1 MIDISVVIPVYKSA
15 DWIEKCLKSL
25 SRQTYNADLFEIVL
39 VFNGPD
45 DGAKDF
51 ASRFRKSKPSLN
63 IKILTC
69 DRANA
74 SAARNLGARHSEGRF
89 ITWIDAD
96 DWVSQEYLELLAS
109 YAEKAVV
116 PLAQIVNVDSDG
128 KHEILNTINA
138 DILSQ
143 KVSRVH
149 STEFVRA
156 LTFMTAKLIPRSW
169 VLKVPFDERLRS
181 GEDVVF
187 YAALMVKYDFKLS
200 LMPAAAGAIY
210 FRRVTAASVSRGNTT
225 WDFMVLQRADV
236 ISELSI
242 LRKSANSKMT
252 AILERHMRS
261 QSSFI
266 RRYIN
271 DNPDEKTAVID
282 YLVSRRI
289 SGFPWPIIHP
299 SPTRLVIAYNFAP
312 YSDTGAVVMSKRIR
326 SSGRPVDVI
335 SNDMSRAR
343 EKNSDNLVLS
353 APYVVWSRELKAPA
367 YFSSET
373 AIESFVTSGLATQK
387 EWADRGRSYESIYSR
402 SMWPASHFLAAAIKI
417 NNPEIEWIAE
427 FSDPARINTT
437 GNFRNILLYSES
449 LKNIYLKQGP
459 QIYDKILKSS
469 PELFTWTEF
478 LPYLFADQIVF
489 TNINQKQIM
498 LSYSPEILR
507 AVIERKSIVS
517 QQPTLPRTYYELAS
531 ASLELDS
538 REVSLGYFG
547 EFYNTRGLGE
557 LLEALEMLSEDQL
570 SRIRLWVYSADASK
584 IEQNASQRVLKRIS
598 MRQKVNYFEFLGLL
612 DNFDYLI
619 VNDAFT
625 RDHHVTNP
633 YLPSKLSDYRG
644 SRSKVWGMVE
654 EGSVLS
660 LEQLDQ
666 RSFIG
671 DTAGVLKCLQ
681 SILIQ
686 NPK

>member
-1 MIDISVVIPVYKSA
+1 MINISVVIPVYKSV
-15 DWIEKCLKSL
+15 DWIEKCLESL
-25 SRQTYNADLFEIVL
+25 SRQSYKKELFEIIL
-39 VFNGPD
+39 IFNGPD

-51 ASRFRKSKPSLN
+51 ASGFAKSKPSLN
-63 IKILTC
+63 ITMLTC

-74 SAARNLGARHSEGRF
+74 SSARNLGAKHSKGRF

-96 DWVSQEYLELLAS
+96 DWVSQEYLELLAGS
-109 YAEKAVV
+109 AEKSVV

-128 KHEILNTINA
+128 KNEILNTINS

-143 KVSRVH
+143 KISRVH

-156 LTFMTAKLIPRSW
+156 LTFMTAKLVPRLW

-187 YAALMVKYDFKLS
+187 YAALMVKYDFKLA
-200 LMPAAAGAIY
+200 LLPAAAGAIY
-210 FRRVTAASVSRGNTT
+210 FRRVTADSVSRGNKT

-236 ISELSI
+236 IAALSI
-242 LRKSANSKMT
+242 LRKSADSRMT
-252 AILERHMRS
+252 TILERHMRS

-271 DNPDEKTAVID
+271 DNPEEKTAVID
-282 YLVSRRI
+282 YIVSRKI
-289 SGFPWPIIHP
+289 SGFPWPVIHP

-312 YSDTGAVVMSKRIR
+312 FSDTGAVVMSKRIR

-343 EKNSDNLVLS
+343 EKDSDNLLLS
-353 APYVVWSRELKAPA
+353 APYVVWSRELKEPA

-373 AIESFVTSGLATQK
+373 ALESFVTSGLATLK
-387 EWADRGRSYESIYSR
+387 EWTGRGRSYESIYSR

-417 NNPEIEWIAE
+417 KNPQIEWIAE
-427 FSDPARINTT
+427 FSDPSRMTTT
-437 GNFRNILLYSES
+437 GDFRNVPLSSES
-449 LKNIYLKQGP
+449 LKEIYLNQGP

-478 LPYLFADQIVF
+478 LPYLFADKIIF
-489 TNINQKQIM
+489 TNYNQKQLM
-498 LSYSPEILR
+498 LSYSPEVLR
-507 AVIERKSIVS
+507 DVIERKSIVS

-531 ASLELDS
+531 TSLELDPG
-538 REVSLGYFG
+538 EVNLGYFG

-557 LLEALEMLSEDQL
+557 LLEALEMLSDEQL
-570 SRIRLWVYSADASK
+570 HRIHLWVYSADASK
-584 IEQNASQRVLKRIS
+584 IEQNASNRVLARIS
-598 MRQKVNYFEFLGLL
+598 IRLKVNYFEFLGLL

-625 RDHHVTNP
+625 RDHHDTNP

-644 SRSKVWGMVE
+644 SRSKLWGIVE

-666 RSFIG
+666 LSLIG
-671 DTAGVLKCLQ
+671 DTAGAHKCLQ
-681 SILIQ
+681 SILIK